1 MAVMD
6 RIIRFWWV
14 GLCLFPG
21 LGSAQVQLVEHGQPK
36 SRIIIDQTIAVD
48 SLAAALLQRFV
59 GEMSGAEL
67 PVQDFRNAS
76 GARPGDVLIGAFQ
89 LDSWSNPPAV
99 MDSLVEDGFLIHTRD
114 GYLRLLSGGGNGS
127 VYAAVTLLDDYLG
140 MDYYAKETY
149 TLSRQADIHLPAMS
163 LEDHPAFTYR
173 QTFSYGL
180 EDPVYKYWF
189 RLEAPDEAFAGNLW
203 VHTFD
208 RLLPSDQFGESHP
221 EFYSLIKG
229 QRQPG
234 KASQWCLTNSEVL
247 ERVSQQLDSV
257 FEAHPEHDIISVSQN
272 DGNFTYCTCDNCA
285 AIDEREGSPSGTLIH
300 FVNQLADR
308 FPDKTISTLAYLY
321 SMHPPRHL
329 RPRSNVNIML
339 CSIDAKREVPLTD
352 NATGQDFVKA
362 LKGWAEISD
371 NIFVW
376 DYGIN
381 FDNLVAPFPN
391 FHVLQP
397 NMELF
402 HRHNVRMHF
411 AQVGGK
417 RGEDFSELR
426 AYMLSRLLWNPYQN
440 ADSLMLEF
448 MKGYYGAA
456 APHLYQYQKMLE
468 AALLSNEV
476 PLWIYDTPV
485 SHKDGMLRSRLRF
498 RYNNLFDQAER
509 AVEDDPELL
518 RRVRRSR
525 LPLQYAELEIART
538 MPERDPVRLNVM
550 LDTFAARTARY
561 GVKTLNER
569 NNAPGDYCRLYRER
583 YLRKPEG
590 NLAAG
595 AKVIWEAPPSPGYLE
610 GAAEALTDEL
620 YGGTTFGDSWIG
632 WEGRDGSFVVDLGEV
647 QPVQSVETDFLHQLG
662 AWILLPKSVTY
673 TVSEDGAAYEAFGK
687 EILPEDRSREVKF
700 VGVKSEQP
708 APVSARYIRVEI
720 EGVKVCPSWHYG
732 VGYPAWF
739 FVDEVVVR

>member
-1 MAVMD
+1 MH
-6 RIIRFWWV
+6 IRFYFWLTLVLLWPSV
-14 GLCLFPG
+14 SF
-21 LGSAQVQLVEHGQPK
+21 AQVQIVKAGQPQGQ
-36 SRIIIDQTIAVD
+36 IVIDTAAATD
-48 SLAAALLQRFV
+48 SLAAAVLQRFV
-59 GEMSGAEL
+59 AEMSGARL
-67 PVQDFRNAS
+67 PVRDFRGLEHPSPN
-76 GARPGDVLIGAFQ
+76 DVLIGDFQ
-89 LDSWSNPPAV
+89 RKDWTGSPAII
-99 MDSLVEDGFLIHTRD
+99 DSLADDGFLIDTRE
-114 GYLRLLSGGGNGS
+114 GYLRLLSGGGKGS
-127 VYAAVTLLDDYLG
+127 VYGVVTILDDYLG
-140 MDYYAKETY
+140 MDYYAKDTY
-149 TLSRQADIHLPAMS
+149 TLPEQADINLPELL

-180 EDPVYKYWF
+180 EDPMYKLWF
-189 RLEAPDEAFAGNLW
+189 RLEAPGEAFAGNLW

-208 RLLPSDQFGESHP
+208 RLLPSAQFGESHP
-221 EFYSLIKG
+221 EYYSLIKG
-229 QRQPG
+229 KRQPG
-234 KASQWCLTNSEVL
+234 KASQWCLTNTEVL
-247 ERVSQQLDSV
+247 ERVTEQLDSI
-257 FEAHPEHDIISVSQN
+257 FEVHPEHDMISVSQN
-272 DGNFTYCTCDNCA
+272 DGNFTYCTCASCA

-321 SMHPPRHL
+321 SMHPPKQL
-329 RPRSNVNIML
+329 KPRPNVNIML

-352 NATGQDFVKA
+352 NATGQDFTKA

-391 FHVLQP
+391 FHILQP

-426 AYMLSRLLWNPYQN
+426 AYMLSRLLWDPYQN
-440 ADSLMLEF
+440 ADSLMLHF
-448 MKGYYGAA
+448 MQGYYGAA

-468 AALLSNEV
+468 AALLSNDI

-485 SHKDGMLRSRLRF
+485 THKSGMLRARLRD
-498 RYNNLFDQAER
+498 RYNELFDRAEA
-509 AVEDDPELL
+509 AVAEGSELL

-538 MPERDPVRLNVM
+538 LPERDPVRLNLL

-569 NNAPGDYCRLYRER
+569 NNAPADYCRLYRER
-583 YLRKPEG
+583 YLRKPED

-595 AKVIWEAPPSPGYLE
+595 AQVIWLEPPSPRYLKG
-610 GAAEALTDEL
+610 GAAALTDEL
-620 YGGTTFGDSWIG
+620 YGGTTFGESWIG
-632 WEGRDGSFVVDLGEV
+632 WEGKDGSFVIDLEKP

-673 TVSEDGAAYEAFGK
+673 AVSEDGETYKLFGK
-687 EILPEDRSREVKF
+687 KVLSEDRSREVKF
-700 VGVKSEQP
+700 VGVKVEQSK
-708 APVSARYIRVEI
+708 AVTARYIRVSV
-720 EGVKVCPSWHYG
+720 EGVKTCPSWHYG

-739 FVDEVVVR
+739 FLDEVVVR